1 MFNIKKVKYY
11 DIIVAIIISFI
22 AIQLII
28 NYKLILK
35 VFEEIITILMPFI
48 LAFIIAYILNPILK
62 FVENRLKFNRGISIV
77 CTYILVMSLIT
88 IFSLTIIPKVF
99 NSGFD
104 MINNIPEFSRRMY
117 SWTSS
122 HIPRKLIGS
131 GSILRSNSGKW
142 VEKFSIISSEWLSLL
157 LSTIVSTT
165 TSLINFTFGIII
177 SIYMLYDKEKF
188 QDIATKLVYISLKE
202 NKGNKFI
209 SFIKTIHTMIGT
221 YIGIKAI
228 DSFIIGIICFIG
240 LMIFKTPYVLILSI
254 IVMITNM
261 IPYFGPF
268 MGMIPPVIINIF
280 YDPKRAIGILV
291 FLILLQQ
298 FDAWILEPKLV
309 SNKVGVSPFLVILGI
324 TIFGNVF
331 GVIGMLL
338 ASPIMAVLNIYVGK
352 WFRKMINQYE
362 NSMKK
367 NSL

>member
-1 MFNIKKVKYY
+1 MFNIKKIKYY
-11 DIIVAIIISFI
+11 DIIVAVIISFI

-28 NYKLILK
+28 NYKFILK
-35 VFEEIITILMPFI
+35 ILGDIINILTPFI
-48 LAFIIAYILNPILK
+48 LAFTIAYVLNPIMK
-62 FVENRLKFNRGISIV
+62 FIEKRLKFNRGTSIV

-88 IFSLTIIPKVF
+88 VFSITIIPKVF
-99 NSGFD
+99 NSGID
-104 MINNIPEFSRRMY
+104 MIDNIPEFAQKMY
-117 SWTSS
+117 TWTSS
-122 HIPRKLIGS
+122 HIPSKLIGS
-131 GSILRSNSGKW
+131 GSILRNNSGKW
-142 VEKFSIISSEWLSLL
+142 IEKLSIMSSEWISLL

-165 TSLINFTFGIII
+165 TSLINFLFGLII

-188 QDIATKLVYISLKE
+188 QDIATKLVYILLKE

-209 SFIKTIHTMIGT
+209 SFIKTVHTMVGT

-240 LMIFKTPYVLILSI
+240 LVIFKTPYVLILSI

-268 MGMIPPVIINIF
+268 MGMIPPVVINIF

-309 SNKVGVSPFLVILGI
+309 STSVGVSPFLVILGI
-324 TIFGNVF
+324 TIFGSVF

-338 ASPIMAVLNIYVGK
+338 ASPIMAVLNIYLGK
-352 WFRKMINQYE
+352 WFRKKVNQYE
-362 NSMKK
+362 NSLKQE
-367 NSL
+367 